1 DSFCASRLS
10 AVDAGSGP
18 DLERGFGSRDAVLR
32 GDWAALM
39 AEKARRQKESARR
52 RSRNEPLEDD
62 PLEGIGPEI
71 IAALE
76 NFFAESRNR
85 EVIASLQEA
94 GLEIESPAPAPA
106 REAAAAGVSLEGRT
120 FVLTGTLPGMT
131 RDEPAALIR
140 ARGGTVSGSVSS
152 RTDYVVAGE
161 AAGSKLAKALE
172 LGITVIDEAGLLAI
186 LAGEDQGS

>member
-1 DSFCASRLS
+1 M
-10 AVDAGSGP
+10 
-18 DLERGFGSRDAVLR
+18 
-32 GDWAALM
+32 AA
-39 AEKARRQKESARR
+39 
-52 RSRNEPLEDD
+52 RSR
-62 PLEGIGPEI
+62 
-71 IAALE
+71 
-76 NFFAESRNR
+76 
-85 EVIASLQEA
+85 
-94 GLEIESPAPAPA
+94 APA

-131 RDEPAALIR
+131 RDEAAALIR